1 MKDLSFHSSL
11 PVLPPSHISPLH
23 PHLGAYLLRCSEVE
37 QKLGESQKR
46 FQSKAIKE
54 FITPLKA
61 FLEIDV
67 KGVIVS
73 LQDFSLVLP
82 IHCNRVAFKV
92 PFFFSA

>member
-1 MKDLSFHSSL
+1 M
-11 PVLPPSHISPLH
+11 
-23 PHLGAYLLRCSEVE
+23 E

-46 FQSKAIKE
+46 FQSKAMKE

-73 LQDFSLVLP
+73 LVL
-82 IHCNRVAFKV
+82 IINCNRAGFKM
-92 PFFFSA
+92 PFISPSVSGRH